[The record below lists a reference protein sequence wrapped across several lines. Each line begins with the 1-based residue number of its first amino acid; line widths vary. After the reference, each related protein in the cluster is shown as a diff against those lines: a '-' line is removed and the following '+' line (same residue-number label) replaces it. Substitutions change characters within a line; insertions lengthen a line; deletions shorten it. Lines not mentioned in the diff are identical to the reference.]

1 MAVNESFKCWFSN
14 MVETAQCGTMFETF
28 DISNDDCTTQGGMV
42 IPDDDDNAGT
52 ASSWYLAGF
61 CSYTQYY
68 YFCQNNPND
77 SACTGA
83 PPPVTLGCPSGYH
96 DDPVEYEILYG
107 TCTDS
112 LCCVPDQTAEDLYGD
127 ETSFYVGSIVES
139 QYGMPQEAE
148 SYGGQLEQGLIKPRW
163 RKAGLSELAAP
174 GPILMRVLME
184 NHSDRVKYDSSSISW
199 PDTYDLATYLY
210 GLTWFYDDPYGNV
223 VVFELP
229 DPFIIT
235 DWTTLGNTNT
245 LTYDDHGS
253 YMNIELNYLAD
264 VLGYDRA
271 ASNPADL
278 ETEFDNKIQDLTL
291 LIGTSEIANQV
302 FNSVIDYGKIRAS
315 QITTISKQEA
325 GQTISILPGNTS
337 GY

>member
-1 MAVNESFKCWFSN
+1 MAPMGFS
-14 MVETAQCGTMFETF
+14 
-28 DISNDDCTTQGGMV
+28 S
-42 IPDDDDNAGT
+42 
-52 ASSWYLAGF
+52 
-61 CSYTQYY
+61 
-68 YFCQNNPND
+68 
-77 SACTGA
+77 
-83 PPPVTLGCPSGYH
+83 
-96 DDPVEYEILYG
+96 
-107 TCTDS
+107 
-112 LCCVPDQTAEDLYGD
+112 
-127 ETSFYVGSIVES
+127 
-139 QYGMPQEAE
+139 
-148 SYGGQLEQGLIKPRW
+148 
-163 RKAGLSELAAP
+163 
-174 GPILMRVLME
+174 
-184 NHSDRVKYDSSSISW
+184 
-199 PDTYDLATYLY
+199 
-210 GLTWFYDDPYGNV
+210 
-223 VVFELP
+223 FELP